1 MAVMK
6 AYWDSSALVETTTNP
21 KLRTRLHNEKGFTR
35 THSLAE
41 VFAALTGNPQ
51 IRADASQAAE
61 TIEQLAEHLEF
72 TDLSPAEVISALK
85 KAKRKGVRG
94 GHVHDLLHAAAAD
107 KSGAK
112 ELLTLD
118 LNDFQGLAEKAQLT
132 TV

>member
-1 MAVMK
+1 MK
-6 AYWDSSALVETTTNP
+6 AYWDSSVLVETTINSD
-21 KLRTRLHNEKGFTR
+21 LRTRLRNEKGFTR

-41 VFAALTGNPQ
+41 VFSALTGNPRV
-51 IRADASQAAE
+51 RADASQAAE

-72 TDLSPAEVISALK
+72 TDLTSAEVISALK

-118 LNDFQGLAEKAQLT
+118 TNDFQGLPEKAQLT

>member
-1 MAVMK
+1 MK
-6 AYWDSSALVETTTNP
+6 AYWDSSALVETTTNRELSAR
-21 KLRTRLHNEKGFTR
+21 LRNEKGYTR

-72 TDLSPAEVISALK
+72 TDLSSTEVISALK
-85 KAKRKGVRG
+85 NAKRKGVRG

-112 ELLTLD
+112 ELLTID
-118 LNDFQGLAEKAQLT
+118 TNDFTGLPEQAQLT
-132 TV
+132 AV